1 MTGHG
6 PAPAPITQRV
16 RPRATLADSCLEV
29 LLSAIQAG
37 TYPAGSQLPSESQLA
52 ESLGVS
58 RATLREALRL
68 LQERGIIQRLHGRGT
83 YVTDPA
89 SAKRINK
96 DLDRNS
102 GITTMIEA
110 AGHVPSTRALRISS
124 RPASPETAALLRLPA
139 SAEVWSIERLRL
151 ADDRPVVF
159 STDTLARELV
169 TDDEVAKLSSGSASL
184 YELLFRTRGLVIE
197 RGEAALVPVTAGRRL
212 AGLLEVRPGAPLL
225 CIRQVDFT
233 RDRSPV
239 VYSVEHHVSDWVT
252 FSVTRQGPGAP
263 PAVREER

>member
-1 MTGHG
+1 MTVYGEH
-6 PAPAPITQRV
+6 PVPFTQRV
-16 RPRATLADSCLEV
+16 RPRATLADSCLGV

-37 TYPAGSQLPSESQLA
+37 TYQAGSQLPSETRLA

-110 AGHVPSTRALRISS
+110 AGHVPSTRAQRTAC
-124 RPASPETAALLRLPA
+124 RPASPETAELLRLPVGA
-139 SAEVWSIERLRL
+139 TVWSIERLRL

-159 STDTLARELV
+159 STDTLARELL
-169 TDDEVAKLSSGSASL
+169 TDDDVEMLSAGTASL
-184 YELLFRTRGLVIE
+184 YELLFRTHGVVIE
-197 RGEAALVPVTAGRRL
+197 RGEATLVPVTASRRL
-212 AGLLEVRPGAPLL
+212 AGQLGVRPGEPLL
-225 CIRQVDFT
+225 CIKQVDFT
-233 RDRSPV
+233 RDGSPV
-239 VYSVEHHVSDWVT
+239 LYSVEHHVSDWVT
-252 FSVTRQGPGAP
+252 FSVTRQGPGGTALNP
-263 PAVREER
+263 